1 MVVAKIKMNI
11 KSDMFFMEKL
21 NLKILTPVLIKSN
34 TTKSIYK
41 LVSLLGLCLITNIDN
56 GINNIEKLTK
66 TGIFV

>member
-11 KSDMFFMEKL
+11 KSDMFFIEKL
-21 NLKILTPVLIKSN
+21 NLKILTPVLIKRN

-41 LVSLLGLCLITNIDN
+41 LVSLLGLGLITNIDN